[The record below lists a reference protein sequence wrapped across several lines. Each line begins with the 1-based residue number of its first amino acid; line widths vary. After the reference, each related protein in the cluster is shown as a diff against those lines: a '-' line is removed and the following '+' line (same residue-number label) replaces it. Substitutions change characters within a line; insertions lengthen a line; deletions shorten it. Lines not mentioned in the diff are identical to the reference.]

1 MQTTNKSKYPNT
13 YYRVSLKAIIRNKK
27 GEVLVVKEKGSKW
40 SLPGGGI
47 DHDESFEDGLKRE
60 MYEEAKITQPFLA
73 NIVGVDAFFRLKN
86 QDYLM
91 WVVCELTFDKPLLYG
106 VGEDA
111 DEVAFMDPALF
122 KNSKFLSEQLLYKW
136 CTGKSA

>member
-1 MQTTNKSKYPNT
+1 MQATNISKYPNT

-47 DHDESFEDGLKRE
+47 DHNESFEAGLKRE
-60 MYEEAKITQPFLA
+60 IYEEAKITQPFLA

-91 WVVCELTFDKPLLYG
+91 WVICELAFDEPLLYG

-111 DEVAFMDPALF
+111 DEVAFMDPTVF
-122 KNSKFLSEQLLYKW
+122 KNSEFLSEQLVYKW

>member
-1 MQTTNKSKYPNT
+1 MQQQNISKYPNT

-47 DHDESFEDGLKRE
+47 DHEENFEDGLRRE
-60 MYEEAKITQPFLA
+60 MYEEVKIAQPFSA
-73 NIVGVDAFFRLKN
+73 NIIGVDAFFLPHKEA
-86 QDYLM
+86 YLM
-91 WVVCELTFDKPLLYG
+91 WIVSELTFNEPLLYG

-111 DEVAFMDPALF
+111 DAVAFMNPALF
-122 KNSKFLSEQLLYKW
+122 KNSEFLSEQLVYKW
-136 CTGKSA
+136 CVRKSA